1 MANKRYFLGSVGKA
15 EAFRVNSNGELE
27 LAFVSKTLTDSGL
40 NIQTTKDD
48 IRAGQGAPIQ
58 FSFYHDSSV
67 EITLT
72 DVLWKPEYLTAQLGA
87 EFNDVNGHVD
97 YVSKTATFTNGV
109 SENFNETVLEL
120 PLTCMDGDKYAVWGT
135 KKGEDDWKKIAYDGP
150 THKLTLAGAEG
161 EYCIRFLSND
171 ARAKVAEISTQII
184 PEVLFLIITAPIFA
198 GDSCAASKGKAAGH
212 ITFEIPK
219 FQLNGAQ
226 EFSMNMSSNQTMSL
240 SGIALASE
248 TTDCEAIGGKLLR
261 VIEVIENRDWKD
273 DIEDIMSDE
282 EYEKVGQVPH
292 IYGIKKDG
300 TVTKL
305 DNADLTFFNAGTSTS
320 ALNGEGKFAA
330 AGAVDVTLQGTSP
343 AITTSITVTSGQ

>member
-87 EFNDVNGHVD
+87 EFDDQNGHID
-97 YVSKTATFTNGV
+97 YVSKTVTFANG
-109 SENFNETVLEL
+109 EADLPDTVLEL

-135 KKGEDDWKKIAYDGP
+135 KKGEDDWVKIAYNS
-150 THKLTLAGAEG
+150 TTKKLTLAGATG
-161 EYCIRFLSND
+161 EYCIRFLGND
-171 ARAKVAEISTQII
+171 ARARVAEISTQII

-248 TTDCEAIGGKLLR
+248 TADCDAIGGKLLR

-282 EYEKVGQVPH
+282 EYEKVGQIPM

-300 TVTKL
+300 TVTKI
-305 DNADLTFFNAGTSTS
+305 DNADLTFAP
-320 ALNGEGKFAA
+320 ALNNGVFAEA
-330 AGAVDVTLQGTSP
+330 APTTITLTGTDVTT
-343 AITTSITVTSGQ
+343 TVTVASN

>member
-15 EAFRVNSNGELE
+15 EAFRVNSNGALE

-87 EFNDVNGHVD
+87 EFKDKNGHVD
-97 YVSKTATFTNGV
+97 YVSKTVIFTNG
-109 SENFNETVLEL
+109 EADLTDTVLEL
-120 PLTCMDGDKYAVWGT
+120 PLTCMDGEKYAVWGT
-135 KKGEDDWKKIAYDGP
+135 KKGEDDWVKIDYSST

-161 EYCIRFLSND
+161 EYCIRFLGND
-171 ARAKVAEISTQII
+171 ARARVAEISTQII

-248 TTDCEAIGGKLLR
+248 TADCDAIGGKLLR

-282 EYEKVGQVPH
+282 EYEKVGQIPM

-300 TVTKL
+300 TVTKI
-305 DNADLTFFNAGTSTS
+305 DNTDLTFAP
-320 ALNGEGKFAA
+320 ALTDGKFATA
-330 AGAVDVTLQGTSP
+330 ESTTITLTGKTPAV
-343 AITTSITVTSGQ
+343 TTTVTVASN